1 MLTLA
6 DMAKLACLWEPRPK
20 TSLPYFMSKLQIFE
34 FKEFD
39 FRTYFLV
46 GFADVPQ
53 LAVDTLINLI
63 IGFSNQIPVMR
74 EGWRNKLDQSWDW

>member
-6 DMAKLACLWEPRPK
+6 DMAKLAFLWEPRPK
-20 TSLPYFMSKLQIFE
+20 RSLPYFMSKLQIFE

-39 FRTYFLV
+39 FRRYFLV
-46 GFADVPQ
+46 GFADPQ
-53 LAVDTLINLI
+53 LAVDSLINLI

-74 EGWRNKLDQSWDW
+74 EGWRNKLDQS